1 MGMMVKM
8 GIPMV
13 LMSFAASYLDIVTDL
28 LNTVRKS
35 VVGIE
40 LTKIDDALQRELVMS
55 TERGRDPLPADREG
69 FYDFLKGAFQDTGR
83 DVTRDQF
90 GEQYYYEH
98 PERTQAYSI
107 VSAGPDR
114 ELGNDDDLMLE
125 RDGETRRMN
134 HSPEDIAKA
143 MGAEIEK
150 ERERKKEQMEQLE
163 GELSA
168 GDDGGEAPTGL
179 VDSVTDLLG
188 EIRGS
193 LFGSSGGSG
202 AGGSGGAG
210 PSSGT
215 GGGDDSADDG
225 LDGLG
230 AGGN

>member
-1 MGMMVKM
+1 MGMMVKL

-40 LTKIDDALQRELVMS
+40 LTKIDEALQRELVMQ
-55 TERGRDPLPADREG
+55 TERRSDPLPTDREA

-90 GEQYYYEH
+90 GQQYFYEH
-98 PERTQAYSI
+98 PERTTAYSI
-107 VSAGPDR
+107 VSCGPDK
-114 ELGNDDDLMLE
+114 ELGSEDDIMLE
-125 RDGETRRMN
+125 RDGEKRRMS
-134 HSPEDIAKA
+134 HSLEDIAKA
-143 MGAEIEK
+143 MGTEIEK
-150 ERERKKEQMEQLE
+150 ERDRKKAQMEQLE

-168 GDDGGEAPTGL
+168 GDDGGEAPAGL
-179 VDSVTDLLG
+179 VDSVTGLIG
-188 EIRGS
+188 ELRGS
-193 LFGSSGGSG
+193 LFGSSGD
-202 AGGSGGAG
+202 SGGAG
-210 PSSGT
+210 APPDT
-215 GGGDDSADDG
+215 KKLDDAVDDA